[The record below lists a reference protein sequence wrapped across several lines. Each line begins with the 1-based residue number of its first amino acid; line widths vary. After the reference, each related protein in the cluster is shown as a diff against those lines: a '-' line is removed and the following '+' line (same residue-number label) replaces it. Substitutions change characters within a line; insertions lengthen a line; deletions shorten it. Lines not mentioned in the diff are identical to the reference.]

1 MIFFTFVPRWYVEMD
16 PFLLWLS
23 FAGAIFV
30 HWFDLKSCF
39 IKGDTPSDI
48 KKKELIG
55 LNPELFHN
63 NDSFE
68 FIGKINLSSN
78 RFIDIYF
85 NEHLFGNKRA
95 AYRLISFENDNSIS
109 CYRIEDKPI
118 LRNDILLFP
127 YKKELGNEIKIK
139 DGIPDNV
146 YLNGELIQLQRI
158 K

>member
-1 MIFFTFVPRWYVEMD
+1 MNKKVLLIFLIVC
-16 PFLLWLS
+16 S
-23 FAGAIFV
+23 IFI
-30 HWFDLKSCF
+30 SC
-39 IKGDTPSDI
+39 ISSSNI

-95 AYRLISFENDNSIS
+95 AYRLIFFENDNSIS